1 MLSSINPC
9 FLASPK
15 FVVRTKQRSGIV
27 VKSAA
32 AGKTILHVIDTTGPG
47 GAETVFI
54 DLADRLRQMG
64 YRSIVVIRGPG
75 WVHDQLRARGLS
87 PRIIEAKGSFNWRFL
102 RELIRIVRHEQVD
115 AIQSHL
121 LGSNVYCAMAG
132 LITRKP
138 VIATFHGMVDVGP
151 DERFRAAK
159 MWLMNRGVR
168 RFVAVSK
175 NLRDAIERE
184 GLLDAT
190 RCDIIY
196 NGIDLS
202 RYGRRDSRQLRQRL
216 GLGSDAVLIGSLG
229 NVRPAKAYDL
239 LIRAAR
245 QITTDRP
252 DVHFVIAGDPKNS
265 LQKKLSAL
273 ADELG
278 VSSRI
283 HFIGFCDDSAGYLAQ
298 LDYFLLTSTSE
309 GLSIAT
315 IEALATGLP
324 AVVTRCGG
332 PEEIVTSGQDA
343 LMVEPDAGAIAAG
356 VARLLSTPDLAVR
369 LGAAG
374 VRTAQSR
381 FAMDTMLTSYARLYE
396 AG

>member
-1 MLSSINPC
+1 VSKGSTAQIAIFQEQGVQP
-9 FLASPK
+9 
-15 FVVRTKQRSGIV
+15 TTGT
-27 VKSAA
+27 
-32 AGKTILHVIDTTGPG
+32 KTILHVIDTTGPG

-54 DLADRLRQMG
+54 DLADRLRQRG
-64 YRSIVVIRGPG
+64 YRSVVCIRGPG
-75 WVHDQLRARGLS
+75 WVCDQLRARGLT
-87 PRIIEAKGSFNWRFL
+87 PYIVDAKGSFNWRFL
-102 RELIRIVRHEQVD
+102 RELLRIIRRENVD
-115 AIQSHL
+115 VIQSHL

-132 LITRKP
+132 LIARKP

-151 DERFRAAK
+151 NERFRGAK
-159 MWLMNRGVR
+159 LWLMNRGVR

-184 GLLDAT
+184 GLLDAS

-196 NGIDLS
+196 NGIDLA
-202 RYGRRDSRQLRQRL
+202 RYGRTDSRELRQRL
-216 GLGSDAVLIGSLG
+216 GLGDDAVLVGSLG

-245 QITTDRP
+245 RVIDQRP
-252 DVHFVIAGDPKNS
+252 EVHFVIAGDAKNT
-265 LQKKLSAL
+265 LHKKLAAL

-278 VSSRI
+278 VADHI

-298 LDYFLLTSTSE
+298 LDYFLLTSSSE

-332 PEEIVTSGQDA
+332 PEEIVTPEQDA
-343 LMVEPDAGAIAAG
+343 LMVGIDADAVAAG
-356 VARLLSTPDLAVR
+356 VLQLLSDGELAKR
-369 LGAAG
+369 LGEQG
-374 VRTAQSR
+374 VQTAQSR
-381 FAMDTMLTSYARLYE
+381 FGMDAMLRGYGGLYE
-396 AG
+396 K